1 MMMRKTIGISMM
13 VLLLLAVVGSS
24 GQTSTNAVIQLIL
37 SSYSPRNF
45 SEKPVTDDQLEQ
57 ILKCGIKAPSARN
70 RQPWKFTVVRD
81 MTKVQDAFRNIQ
93 SGNVIILVSGME
105 SESGQMNVDFD
116 CALATE
122 NMFIATLSLGL
133 GARIYTGP
141 VGRINA
147 DMRETLQVP
156 EGYRVV
162 SALRIGNLTD
172 DADAVTQA
180 TPRKEMKEVVNY
192 SE

>member
-1 MMMRKTIGISMM
+1 
-13 VLLLLAVVGSS
+13 
-24 GQTSTNAVIQLIL
+24 
-37 SSYSPRNF
+37 
-45 SEKPVTDDQLEQ
+45 
-57 ILKCGIKAPSARN
+57 
-70 RQPWKFTVVRD
+70 
-81 MTKVQDAFRNIQ
+81 
-93 SGNVIILVSGME
+93 
-105 SESGQMNVDFD
+105 MNVDFD

-180 TPRKEMKEVVNY
+180 TSRKEMKEVVNY
-192 SE
+192 TE